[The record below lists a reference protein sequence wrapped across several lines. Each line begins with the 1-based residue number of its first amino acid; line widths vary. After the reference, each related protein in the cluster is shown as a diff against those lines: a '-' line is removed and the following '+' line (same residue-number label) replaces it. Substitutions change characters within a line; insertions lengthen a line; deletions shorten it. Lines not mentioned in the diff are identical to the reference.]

1 MLSGVGMRLPKKI
14 TPCPITEVVVEVR
27 FDSELPED
35 AIFGVIYN
43 QFRSRYRTAEKL
55 PILQIPEAIRSQD
68 PNLKFSPHYRI
79 QDENFL
85 IQIGP
90 KAFSLVNVKEY
101 CGWECFSQRIYETF
115 ATLADLNIMNNILRF
130 GLRYINMFDNLN
142 IYDKSNLKVFLNKQS
157 FGETTVN
164 LTMEIPAGEY
174 VNQLKVINHAQVMV
188 AKSVRKGSLI
198 DIDTALSRFSGN
210 FFEGIHTI
218 VEDAHTHE
226 KQLFFSLLQDD
237 FIASLHPVY

>member
-1 MLSGVGMRLPKKI
+1 MKLPKKI
-14 TPCPITEVVVEVR
+14 DPCPITEVVVEIR
-27 FDSELPED
+27 FNSEIPED

-43 QFRSRYRTAEKL
+43 QFRDRYRPAEKL

-90 KAFSLVNVKEY
+90 KVFSLVNVKEY
-101 CGWECFSQRIYETF
+101 CGWECLSQRIYETF
-115 ATLADLNIMNNILRF
+115 TTLADLKIMNDIFRF
-130 GLRYINMFDNLN
+130 GLRYINMFDDLN
-142 IYDKSNLKVFLNKQS
+142 IYDKSNLKVFLNEQS
-157 FGETTVN
+157 FSDTTIN
-164 LTMEIPAGEY
+164 LTMEIPTGEY

-188 AKSVRKGSLI
+188 AKSVRKGSII
-198 DIDTALSRFSGN
+198 DIDTALNRFSGN
-210 FFEGIHTI
+210 FFEGIQSI
-218 VEDAHTHE
+218 VENAHTYE
-226 KQLFFSLLQDD
+226 KQLFFSLLKDD